1 MFGKKKDSKGNN
13 ASVQA
18 PSELNPVLKVLK
30 RWRVSIVLVIVMI
43 IVVNICFHIVQ
54 SQNTA
59 YATAQGQLSSLQ
71 NQEKMNQVTG
81 NKKKAS
87 AVQEASGLDTSRQKT
102 DDGIAEKFFENC
114 LDWDDSKSYD
124 EKREW
129 VSEQEKATPSIE
141 VEDSFLTVF
150 FPAVTETEDD
160 NGKQV
165 NIIDKEGLNVSFDSS
180 SFESH
185 VVDIDTKGDVYSYLA
200 EFNVTTTSRYEDAEG
215 TSHSADGN
223 AKIAAT
229 YSIDSDGNMKDVN
242 AYTIVE

>member
-1 MFGKKKDSKGNN
+1 MFGKKKDSKENN
-13 ASVQA
+13 TSVQA
-18 PSELNPVLKVLK
+18 PSEPNPMLKVLK
-30 RWRVSIVLVIVMI
+30 RWRVSMVLVIAMI

-81 NKKKAS
+81 NKKEAS
-87 AVQEASGLDTSRQKT
+87 AKEEVSGLDMARKKT
-102 DDGIAEKFFENC
+102 DDSIAEEFFKNC
-114 LDWDDSKSYD
+114 LDWDDSESYNK
-124 EKREW
+124 KRDW
-129 VSEQEKATPSIE
+129 VSEQEKAKPSVE
-141 VEDSFLTVF
+141 VEDSFLTAF

-165 NIIDKEGLNVSFDSS
+165 NIIDKEGLNVSFDGS
-180 SFESH
+180 SFDSH
-185 VVDIDTKGDVYSYLA
+185 VVDIDTKGNEYSYLA

-215 TSHSADGN
+215 ESHSADGN